1 MLVVQSRKQIMTQ
14 KLLSLKKNLQIIIMT
29 NIYIYIYITTPE
41 LNTLCTDLFNARFT
55 QASLIAK
62 TDFTSIKS
70 KHLLV
75 ENELKK
81 LKTFDSSYFIGKNHF
96 EEDGTQNYLVFQSI
110 YRRFK
115 QAAGIGNGNY
125 IITENLKHCLT

>member
-1 MLVVQSRKQIMTQ
+1 
-14 KLLSLKKNLQIIIMT
+14 MT
-29 NIYIYIYITTPE
+29 NFRILLIYSFNIYYYARE
-41 LNTLCTDLFNARFT
+41 LNTLCTDLFNARLT
-55 QASLIAK
+55 QASLITK

-81 LKTFDSSYFIGKNHF
+81 LKTFVSSYFIGKNHF
-96 EEDGTQNYLVFQSI
+96 EEDGTKNYLVFQSI

-115 QAAGIGNGNY
+115 QAAGVGNGNS
-125 IITENLKHCLT
+125 IITGNLKYCLT